1 MPGRPPP
8 RRPSSGTARS
18 RERALGRVDAPRG
31 QRDGGRVVERRQRN
45 RNRNRLVGSAIL
57 LALFIALL
65 FGAVFPTRTY
75 LAQRASTHRAEAEL
89 REVQA
94 EARAAAEAKAKLQSP
109 AEVERRARDELGYV
123 KPGEEAYTVLPAANN
138 PVGLPDGWP
147 FTGVEDVL
155 RGG

>member
-1 MPGRPPP
+1 M
-8 RRPSSGTARS
+8 
-18 RERALGRVDAPRG
+18 
-31 QRDGGRVVERRQRN
+31 
-45 RNRNRLVGSAIL
+45 GSAIL

>member
-1 MPGRPPP
+1 MG
-8 RRPSSGTARS
+8 SGI
-18 RERALGRVDAPRG
+18 G
-31 QRDGGRVVERRQRN
+31 
-45 RNRNRLVGSAIL
+45 

-89 REVQA
+89 RQVQT
-94 EARAAAEAKAKLQSP
+94 EARAAAEAKAKLESP
-109 AEVERRARDELGYV
+109 AEVERRAREELGYV
-123 KPGEEAYTVLPAANN
+123 KPGEEAYTVLPSATD

-147 FTGVEDVL
+147 FTGVEDAL